1 MTAQILNFSDA
12 IFKRYGM
19 GFMLCPR
26 CNDQTCFLPVV
37 EQNGKGIYI
46 SALQCVGPQC
56 EGDDGTIFNVLGGY
70 IQGADL

>member
-1 MTAQILNFSDA
+1 MTANIINFSDA

-37 EQNGKGIYI
+37 EQDGEGIYI

-56 EGDDGTIFNVLGGY
+56 EEGDGMVINIIHGY
-70 IQGADL
+70 VQGVVE

>member
-1 MTAQILNFSDA
+1 MTANIINFSDA

-37 EQNGKGIYI
+37 EQDGEGL
-46 SALQCVGPQC
+46 SARQSPTVILALSPLMFLQSNWR
-56 EGDDGTIFNVLGGY
+56 TK
-70 IQGADL
+70 